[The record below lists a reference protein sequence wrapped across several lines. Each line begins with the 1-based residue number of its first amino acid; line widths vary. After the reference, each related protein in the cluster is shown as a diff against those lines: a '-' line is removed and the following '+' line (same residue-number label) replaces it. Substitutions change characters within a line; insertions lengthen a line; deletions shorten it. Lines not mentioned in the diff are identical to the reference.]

1 MQNDLWAVEDGT
13 MKKFLYVVLA
23 IMVAVIALKVVFA
36 IVSALF
42 GLAVFAVT
50 VALLGFGAVAVYRHL
65 TGSSRQSDSARL

>member
-1 MQNDLWAVEDGT
+1 MR
-13 MKKFLYVVLA
+13 KFLVVVLA

-50 VALLGFGAVAVYRHL
+50 VALVGFGGVALYRHL
-65 TGSSRQSDSARL
+65 TGGSRLPDNTQV